1 MPADPTAHLPADP
14 APSYQD
20 LLRAVGRH
28 LDEEGWRHVVVT
40 EDRAGLIICGTF
52 AGPFGD
58 EDVMLRLPACELP
71 RLVDEARRR
80 RGYGAASGRRQQ
92 SRLAAPGQRTRDGLV
107 DRLEIAS
114 YQGRLR
120 AVGWLSDAAGLRW
133 LRVQEDGADLVLQG
147 QRSDPRGIQVLPSR
161 LTPGDVGRLLN
172 RLAAQRRIDPTPP
185 PTS

>member
-1 MPADPTAHLPADP
+1 MPADPTARLPAGS

-28 LDEEGWRHVVVT
+28 LDEVGWHHVVIT
-40 EDRAGLIICGTF
+40 EDQAGLIIEGTY
-52 AGPFGD
+52 AGSYGD

-71 RLVDEARRR
+71 RLVDQARRH
-80 RGYGAASGRRQQ
+80 RGCGAA
-92 SRLAAPGQRTRDGLV
+92 GQRQRQPRLVRSQQVTTDGV
-107 DRLEIAS
+107 ADRLEITS

-120 AVGWLSDAAGLRW
+120 AVGWLSDAAALQC

-147 QRSDPRGIQVLPSR
+147 QRFDPRGIQVLPSR
-161 LTPGDVGRLLN
+161 LTPGDIGRLLN
-172 RLAAQRRIDPTPP
+172 RLVAQRRADRAPA